1 MATPLNVELN
11 DETRLFDQTRM
22 KLGVNLADKLTREK
36 EQKIWMYM
44 LEHYIRP
51 QIDSRRPYEKM
62 WDVLYDA
69 YRMRLKLGNLKLR
82 PDEKK
87 FVEILKERM
96 TAAGVDDLPI
106 TDSLIF
112 DTVDRLS
119 NLTHYITWK
128 DGNPVQFGTPEDYSN
143 PLQDMLYSPTEQ
155 KNKSQ
160 NAVLS
165 WSLRKEKAYCKSREM
180 NRDYYLYGF
189 AYGISDF
196 YFQLKTNGQQVF
208 LKDIGIT
215 YEPTSVRKVWID
227 WRIPISKMDQQ
238 PCPFWF
244 DMAPVFRVLSNQYD
258 PVFNPLGYVNLD
270 KVYENCKTPDAITYF
285 YGGESWIEPI
295 KKRLESISSGLAGT
309 EQYTK
314 IKASWVFL
322 PMLPLDPETGEFE
335 ERVDSNGNKTPIPFR
350 RFAVEVW
357 SSDLISNKIVMLRLQ
372 DVEEHYDGQLPIY
385 GATHLSD
392 LSSAAYSMSIC
403 EALINSAIEIT
414 LCTNYAIE
422 NKNLINHPPTQHIT
436 GSPSLNQDV
445 NRPDAKIEVY
455 GPNDFAWRTVPDAT
469 QTTMGIRNGIRQDA
483 QATGRVTESLLGRA
497 LGGRTTALEA
507 GNLFETSMA
516 QITTDVNILNES
528 FHGSFGE
535 RVFGVYTK
543 WLDPH
548 LVKLITGQYG
558 WPVDAIDQRLKISMR
573 TDVGS
578 RYMNSIRKQQQIQY
592 MLQAAV
598 QSPILDQ
605 TILWKEYT
613 VEVGMPQL
621 QKAIVDQGRDRE
633 IARAQDQCYKTYL
646 DEPVVIDPA
655 QDHNIA
661 MQVKIR
667 FIENTD
673 SDWNKRY
680 ARLPYL
686 GTPTPRIEVLAA
698 QVQLHQNY
706 LLMQQ
711 QMAAQLQMQ
720 QTSLMIQEQSAAAK
734 AERDQ
739 QQQNNRS

>member
-1 MATPLNVELN
+1 MPNPLNIELN
-11 DETRLFDQTRM
+11 SETRLFDQTKM
-22 KLGVNLADKLTREK
+22 KLGVNLADKFTEATQ
-36 EQKIWMYM
+36 QKIWMYV
-44 LEHYIRP
+44 LEQYVRP
-51 QIDSRRPYEKM
+51 QIDARRPYEKM
-62 WDVLYDA
+62 WDILYDA
-69 YRMRLKLGNLKLR
+69 YRMRLKLSNLKLR

-96 TAAGVDDLPI
+96 SSAGVDDLPI

-128 DGNPVQFGTPEDYSN
+128 DGQPVQFGTPEDFSN
-143 PLQDMLYSPTEQ
+143 PLQDMMYNPLEQ

-165 WSLRKEKAYCKSREM
+165 WSIRKEKAYTKSREM

-196 YFQLKTNGQQVF
+196 YFQLKTDGENII
-208 LKDIGIT
+208 LKDVGIS
-215 YEPTSVRKVWID
+215 YEPTSVRKVWLD
-227 WRIPISKMDQQ
+227 WRVPISKMDQQ

-244 DMAPVFRVLSNQYD
+244 DMVPVFKILGNQYD
-258 PVFNPLGYVNLD
+258 PVLNPMGYLNLD
-270 KVYENCKTPDAITYF
+270 KVYESCKVSDAVTYF
-285 YGGESWIEPI
+285 YGGESWLEPI
-295 KKRLESISSGLAGT
+295 KKRLESVAQGLGGT

-314 IKASWVFL
+314 IKAKWTFFPV
-322 PMLPLDPETGEFE
+322 LPLDP
-335 ERVDSNGNKTPIPFR
+335 SNGDFEVRGDGKTPVPFR
-350 RFAVEVW
+350 RFCIEVW
-357 SSDLISNKIVMLRLQ
+357 SSDLISNKIVMLRCQ
-372 DVEEHYDGQLPIY
+372 DVEDHYEGQLPIY
-385 GATHLSD
+385 GATHLAD

-455 GPNDFAWRTVPDAT
+455 GANDFAWRTVPDAT

-507 GNLFETSMA
+507 GNLFETSMS
-516 QITTDVNILNES
+516 QITTDINILNEG

-535 RVFGVYTK
+535 RVFTAYTK

-558 WPVDAIDQRLKISMR
+558 WPVDAIDHRLQISMR

-598 QSPILDQ
+598 QSPVLDQ

-621 QKAIVDQGRDRE
+621 QKAIIDQGRDRD
-633 IARAQDQCYKTYL
+633 IARAQEQCYKTYL
-646 DEPVVIDPA
+646 DEPVVIDPG
-655 QDHNIA
+655 QNHEIA

-667 FIENTD
+667 FIENTE

-680 ARLPYL
+680 GSLPYM
-686 GTPTPRIEVLAA
+686 GTNNPRVQVLAA

-706 LLMQQ
+706 ILMQQ

-720 QTSLMIQEQSAAAK
+720 QASLAIQEQQEVARLEQQSQQRQQSNAA
-734 AERDQ
+734 
-739 QQQNNRS
+739 